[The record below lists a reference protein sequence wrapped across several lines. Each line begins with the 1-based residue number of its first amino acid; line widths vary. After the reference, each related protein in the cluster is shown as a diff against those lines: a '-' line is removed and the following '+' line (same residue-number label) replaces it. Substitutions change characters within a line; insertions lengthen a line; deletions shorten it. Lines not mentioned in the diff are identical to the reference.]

1 LKATTI
7 CNNVQFDFDCTFVKQ
22 YFGYDKSHSLD
33 YFELSQLLQ
42 NLPTEH
48 ARQAFRIRDTDKT
61 GKIPALEFVD
71 LMVSI
76 RGFRMSDHVKEN
88 LLTVAGGS
96 AGRKVSYP
104 YFKAFNQM
112 LGNLDLFKQIVQ
124 KVCDA
129 NPSGQTTQVQLMR
142 EAQKYPQ
149 ITPLQVSLLF
159 DLCSVDQFTGYVRIP
174 SSPVHH
180 HLW

>member
-1 LKATTI
+1 
-7 CNNVQFDFDCTFVKQ
+7 
-22 YFGYDKSHSLD
+22 
-33 YFELSQLLQ
+33 
-42 NLPTEH
+42 
-48 ARQAFRIRDTDKT
+48 
-61 GKIPALEFVD
+61 
-71 LMVSI
+71 
-76 RGFRMSDHVKEN
+76 
-88 LLTVAGGS
+88 VAGGS